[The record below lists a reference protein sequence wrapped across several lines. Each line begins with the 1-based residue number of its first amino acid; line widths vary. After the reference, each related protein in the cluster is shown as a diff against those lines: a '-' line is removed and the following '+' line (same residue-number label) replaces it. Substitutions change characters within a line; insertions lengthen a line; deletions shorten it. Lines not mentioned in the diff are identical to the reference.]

1 MPAGLNRICSV
12 IRFSNEISGVST
24 DDSSG
29 GSVPTGT
36 VLHASLY
43 LRIKAERPTQ
53 VLLEQGLE
61 IPTMYTA
68 HIFAG
73 NIDIQH
79 NDQILINSPMGD
91 FYYGKKFRV
100 IGIQRSSNVTQD
112 RNFIRLTLRRW
123 EQAIPNALQ

>member
-1 MPAGLNRICSV
+1 MSPAGLNRTCSV
-12 IRFSNEISGVST
+12 IRFINPT
-24 DDSSG
+24 DDEVG
-29 GSVPTGT
+29 GSVPLETI
-36 VLHASLY
+36 LHPSLY

-61 IPTMYTA
+61 TETIYTA

-91 FYYGKKFRV
+91 FYYNKRFRV
-100 IGIQRSSNVTQD
+100 VGVQRSSNVSQD

-123 EQAIPNALQ
+123 EKALDNALQ